1 MAQRNW
7 NINAIEIIN
16 GTLHVSEQSL
26 INEALTSG
34 NKGGS
39 APPNPIPGMLWID
52 DAADPVWT
60 WKIYSLIGSPT
71 VATWRSL
78 FSVNV
83 STGKM
88 SAFDLADPSA
98 SGHGVNL
105 GYLNT
110 QLDSRP
116 VMLSR
121 SVLQT
126 GGGTPGAGQE
136 FQVANINAASY
147 TTSPTRLFEVFCV
160 AADGSSQR
168 GKGEFMLNSAGEPQ
182 LITQSGPVNIAAGH
196 NWASPAAN
204 YLLVGRESTG
214 NKLVVKNTTTIDL
227 RVFVRMT

>member
-7 NINAIEIIN
+7 NLDAIATIT
-16 GTLHVSEQSL
+16 GTLQVSEQAL
-26 INEALTSG
+26 INEALTSAQ
-34 NKGGS
+34 KGS
-39 APPNPIPGMLWID
+39 AAPPNPVPGMLWMD
-52 DAADPVWT
+52 DSADPVWT
-60 WKIYSLIGSPT
+60 LKVYSLIGSPA

-78 FSVNV
+78 FSINV
-83 STGKM
+83 DTGKM
-88 SAFDLADPSA
+88 SAFDLADPTS

-116 VMLSR
+116 IILSR
-121 SVLQT
+121 SVLAT
-126 GGGTPGAGQE
+126 GGGTPAAGGE
-136 FQVANINAASY
+136 FQVANINASSF
-147 TTSPTRLFEVFCV
+147 TTTPTRLFEVFCV

-214 NKLVVKNTTTIDL
+214 NKLVVKNTTTVDL